1 MRSSRKPKSSL
12 PYCHYADHGAYT
24 SSVSVPRLEE
34 IGVDWAI
41 IGHSEKRAYEGET
54 SFDCNRKISA
64 MVKNGFHAIYC
75 VGETAKQYDEGITK
89 DVIREQ
95 IVTGLRNLTK
105 DQRNNVV
112 IAYEPVWSI
121 GTGKN
126 ASAEIAQDICSY
138 IRDLLNVLFGKVAA
152 SKILILYGG
161 SVKPNNVKEYRA
173 CPDIDGALVGGASLK
188 YDSYQGI
195 LSSIMM
201 SSSETVFYVLAVYSA
216 AGKIKKTRY
225 IVLGNFRLQGGR
237 VHVLEFC
244 PNPIPRISH
253 CISTSESHVPFRL
266 PSACCTSCMAPL
278 STLRISWQTYSC

>member
-1 MRSSRKPKSSL
+1 MSLRTNKALRKKFLRGNWKRNNTIKEGLDFCDAVKENDLAREAKSKGVRLGIAPSFVAL
-12 PYCHYADHGAYT
+12 RTIRKHAHGLIVAAQDCHYADHGAYT

-75 VGETAKQYDEGITK
+75 VGETAKQYDE
-89 DVIREQ
+89 
-95 IVTGLRNLTK
+95 
-105 DQRNNVV
+105 
-112 IAYEPVWSI
+112 AVWSI

-188 YDSYQGI
+188 YDSFKA
-195 LSSIMM
+195 L
-201 SSSETVFYVLAVYSA
+201 LDN
-216 AGKIKKTRY
+216 R
-225 IVLGNFRLQGGR
+225 
-237 VHVLEFC
+237 
-244 PNPIPRISH
+244 
-253 CISTSESHVPFRL
+253 
-266 PSACCTSCMAPL
+266 
-278 STLRISWQTYSC
+278 

>member
-1 MRSSRKPKSSL
+1 MSLRINNKIVRKKFLRGNWKRNNTIAEGLAFCDSVKENGLAKEAKNKGVRIGIAPSFVALRSIRKHAHGIIVSAQD
-12 PYCHYADHGAYT
+12 CHYADHGAYT
-24 SSVSVPRLEE
+24 SSVSIPMLKE
-34 IGVDWAI
+34 IGVDYSI

-54 SFDCNRKISA
+54 SFDCNRKIRA
-64 MVKNGFHAIYC
+64 LVANGFHAIYC

-126 ASAEIAQDICSY
+126 ASSAIAEDICSY
-138 IRDLLNVLFGKVAA
+138 IRDLLNVLFGKVA
-152 SKILILYGG
+152 SQKVLILYGG

-188 YDSYQGI
+188 Y
-195 LSSIMM
+195 
-201 SSSETVFYVLAVYSA
+201 
-216 AGKIKKTRY
+216 
-225 IVLGNFRLQGGR
+225 
-237 VHVLEFC
+237 
-244 PNPIPRISH
+244 
-253 CISTSESHVPFRL
+253 ESFKELLDNR
-266 PSACCTSCMAPL
+266 
-278 STLRISWQTYSC
+278 

>member
-1 MRSSRKPKSSL
+1 MSLRTNKALRKKFLRGNWKRNNTIKEGLDFCDAVKENDLAREAKSKGVRLGIAPSFVAL
-12 PYCHYADHGAYT
+12 RTIRKHAHGLIVAAQDCHDADHGAYS
-24 SSVSVPRLEE
+24 SSVSLPRLEE

-188 YDSYQGI
+188 YDSFKA
-195 LSSIMM
+195 L
-201 SSSETVFYVLAVYSA
+201 LDN
-216 AGKIKKTRY
+216 R
-225 IVLGNFRLQGGR
+225 
-237 VHVLEFC
+237 
-244 PNPIPRISH
+244 
-253 CISTSESHVPFRL
+253 
-266 PSACCTSCMAPL
+266 
-278 STLRISWQTYSC
+278 